1 MEKFAELQYTRPDY
15 EQVQAQL
22 LEALETFK
30 QAESYEEA
38 RKAFFARQ
46 EILSEFQTMA
56 TIASIRSDINTLDAY
71 YQEERKYLNEVSPKI
86 AVTNK
91 LWNEAFVAGTFRAQ
105 FEEEFGT
112 LIFDTMEADIRTNGE
127 EITELAIRES
137 ELSTKYAHIAAGC
150 KTVFEGEECNF
161 YGLLKHMLSLD
172 RDHRKRAMKAW
183 SALYE
188 SVSEELDETYTELS
202 NIRREE
208 AKRLGFNSYI
218 DMVYL
223 VRHRLDYTAED
234 IAKFREFIRKYV
246 VPAAQ
251 KIHDAQAKRLG
262 IDALHYYDEPL
273 YFKDGNATPTGT
285 TQEKIAAGQ
294 KMYSELSPETKEFFD
309 FMVEHDLFD
318 LETRPGKHLGGYM
331 TSLGKYKAPFI
342 FSNFNGTSADLQV
355 LIHEAGHAFEGYT
368 AMRCQELREYMHST
382 ADINEIHSMSM
393 EFFTD
398 HWYDLFF
405 EEGKSDKYRYEHLAD
420 SLQNLTYLVSVD
432 AFQHKVFEGEQPDGL
447 GLRKIWKEVETEMM
461 PWRNYDG
468 NAFLDNGGYWMQK
481 QHIFLYPFYYVDYAL
496 SMICAMQFYLRM
508 RQDYQGAW
516 QDYYKLCRLAG
527 SLGYKDLLKA
537 ANLKSPFEEETVKE
551 VTEGVMAILAEMEE
565 KM

>member
-1 MEKFAELQYTRPDY
+1 MEKFKDLEYVRPQL
-15 EQVQAQL
+15 EQVQNDL
-22 LEALETFK
+22 LQALESFQNAK
-30 QAESYEEA
+30 NYEEA
-38 RKAFFARQ
+38 RKAFFQRQ
-46 EILSEFQTMA
+46 DILTEFQTMA
-56 TIASIRSDINTLDAY
+56 TIASIRSDVNTLDEY
-71 YQEERKYLNEVSPKI
+71 YQTERKYLNEISPKI

-91 LWNEAFVAGTFRAQ
+91 KWNEAFVNGTFRKD
-105 FEEEFGT
+105 FENEFGT
-112 LIFDTMEADIRTNGE
+112 LIFDTLEADIRTNGE
-127 EITELAIRES
+127 EITELAIQES
-137 ELSTKYAHIAAGC
+137 ELETKYAHIAAGC
-150 KTVFEGEECNF
+150 KTIFDGEECNF

-172 RDHRKRAMKAW
+172 RDHRKRAMEAW
-183 SALYE
+183 SSLYE
-188 SVSEELDETYTELS
+188 SVSEELDKTYTELC
-202 NIRREE
+202 NIRRKE
-208 AKRLGFNSYI
+208 AQLLGFNSYI
-218 DMVYL
+218 DMIYL
-223 VRHRLDYTAED
+223 VRHRLDYNAED
-234 IAKFREFIRKYV
+234 IAKFRESIRKYV

-262 IDALHYYDEPL
+262 FDTLHYYDETL
-273 YFKDGNATPTGT
+273 YFKDGNATPIGT

-294 KMYSELSPETKEFFD
+294 KMYGELSSETKEFFD

-432 AFQHKVFEGEQPDGL
+432 AFQHKVFESEQPDGM
-447 GLRKIWKEVETEMM
+447 GLRKIWKNVETEMM

-468 NAFLDNGGYWMQK
+468 NTFLEQGGFWMQK

-496 SMICAMQFYLRM
+496 SMVCAMQFYLRM
-508 RQDYQGAW
+508 REDYEGAW
-516 QDYYKLCRLAG
+516 KDYYNLCKLAG

-537 ANLKSPFEEETVKE
+537 ANLKSPFEEETVKD
-551 VTEGVMAILAEMEE
+551 VTEGVMKILSEMEE
-565 KM
+565 NM